1 MSSFWSNN
9 SSAPSWTEY
18 IKAKWNNYPPRLLNH
33 QNRIPFTP
41 VPNCILKK
49 ASESELVLLPEF
61 LNRYY
66 SVSSS
71 CKCYL
76 PLSHI
81 QNMVRNNSWEVYVV
95 LNNSLLIGC
104 VIRRWISDL
113 SVKGVIWKKAAIVD
127 YFCVHPAWRKR
138 GIGRWLLQTLQN
150 SLQPLP
156 PHLILWEGLNPSYPP
171 LSVGFFWSFRTDR
184 NQKTISNILPETDP
198 TTYNSFISSEVIH
211 SKKQSQIFTE
221 LRASTQP
228 LFPQGGTE
236 TQLFRTP
243 YGYILVWDTFH
254 RSIPDGAKIGIIM
267 KGSEK
272 AIQYFSSSKE
282 NPFGIL
288 LATHSNPFSFLNGW
302 TLDSPYQ
309 WISYNMIVGHTE
321 IGTFPC
327 LSL

>member
-33 QNRIPFTP
+33 QNSIPFTP

-49 ASESELVLLPEF
+49 VSESELILMPEF

-81 QNMVRNNSWEVYVV
+81 QNMVRNNFWEVYVV

-138 GIGRWLLQTLQN
+138 GVGRWLLQTLQN
-150 SLQPLP
+150 SAQPLP
-156 PHLILWEGLNPSYPP
+156 PHLILWEGLNPLYPP
-171 LSVGFFWSFRTDR
+171 LSVGFFWSFRKINSIQNNTEEIK
-184 NQKTISNILPETDP
+184 NTTI
-198 TTYNSFISSEVIH
+198 YNSFISSEIIH
-211 SKKQSQIFTE
+211 SKYNDQS
-221 LRASTQP
+221 S
-228 LFPQGGTE
+228 E